1 MVLVVGIRVHF
12 TYVNAVVAAV
22 AQILYPGPR
31 PGVVILQGS
40 GIMGKVSGEQACS
53 GGTAGRCRYVA
64 LLEGDSLFD
73 ETIGM
78 RRVEVRVAKG
88 RDRVVSLLVRYNE
101 DDVGTFFRH

>member
-1 MVLVVGIRVHF
+1 M
-12 TYVNAVVAAV
+12 
-22 AQILYPGPR
+22 
-31 PGVVILQGS
+31 
-40 GIMGKVSGEQACS
+40 
-53 GGTAGRCRYVA
+53 A